1 MIFDVVFTLFTKI
14 SVLVQYTVPLLEAD
28 ATKVDDA
35 SAALE
40 EPIPT
45 VLPSILI
52 PGSLSI
58 LVFDVSIVASSFSS
72 AGGNSGPKTVEF
84 SRVGTLVPS
93 ITPFILIE
101 YLKAVRE
108 GPSDVCY

>member
-52 PGSLSI
+52 PQSLSI
-58 LVFDVSIVASSFSS
+58 LVCAVLIVSSSFSS
-72 AGGNSGPKTVEF
+72 SRGNSGPKPVQF

-93 ITPFILIE
+93 ITPSILVE
-101 YLKAVRE
+101 SLKVVR
-108 GPSDVCY
+108 GGSSDVCY